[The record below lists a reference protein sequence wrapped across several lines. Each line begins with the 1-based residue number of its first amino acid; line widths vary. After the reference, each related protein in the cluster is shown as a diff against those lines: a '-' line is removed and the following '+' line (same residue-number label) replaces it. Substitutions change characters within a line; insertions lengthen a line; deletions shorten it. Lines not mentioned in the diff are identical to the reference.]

1 VIELD
6 LNGASVLFT
15 GREGGVSEGPYS
27 SLNLGPWTEDD
38 PEAISANHELL
49 SIAVGVPRRGFAW
62 ARQVH
67 GIDVHAVR
75 EPPEDDDREEPADG
89 QATRLPGIAVT
100 VFAAD
105 CLPVALSTGD
115 GVAMVHAGWRGLAD
129 GVLERGIATLR
140 GLGARG
146 DLAAAIGPGA
156 GPCCYEAGD
165 EVHAAVGHS
174 VGANV
179 DLKAAATARL
189 RAAGAA
195 TVHDTGICTICD
207 DRFYSHRRD
216 HGVTGRQAGVA
227 WLA

>member
-1 VIELD
+1 VIELE

-27 SLNLGPWTEDD
+27 SLNLGPWTDDD
-38 PEAISANHELL
+38 PEAVAANHELL
-49 SIAVGVPRRGFAW
+49 AIAVGVPRRNFAW
-62 ARQVH
+62 TRQVH
-67 GIDVHAVR
+67 GIDVHALR
-75 EPPEDDDREEPADG
+75 EPPDEGGRDDPADG
-89 QATRLPGIAVT
+89 HATRVRGVAAT
-100 VFAAD
+100 VFVAD

-115 GVAMVHAGWRGLAD
+115 GVAMLHAGWRGLAA
-129 GVLERGIATLR
+129 GILERGVAVLR

-146 DLAAAIGPGA
+146 ELAAAIGPGA

-174 VGANV
+174 AGRNV
-179 DLKAAATARL
+179 DLKAAAAERL
-189 RAAGAA
+189 RAAGAGA
-195 TVHDTGICTICD
+195 VEDSGICTICD
-207 DRFYSHRRD
+207 ERFFSHRRD